1 MTFAPPVSRGDFHYN
16 GNLYVEVGN
25 LNRHE
30 RATVED
36 ITTTLRPDLK
46 KSKKVS
52 SDQPKDQVG
61 HWYEAQL
68 IHYGLPPSK
77 DKARAKMRLLEAL
90 NQSKLV
96 VPPNIVKM
104 EAEMKKEYAAVERKA
119 KAQYKASMMPTMKSE
134 PSVVG
139 KKRKQSESSGNMNN
153 IDVNISLGNNFQGFP
168 GAINTTDSQSP
179 AKKAKTTP
187 SKPTKKK
194 SEETASS
201 KPPKKNTKPEIQ
213 QPSPQ
218 APPRP
223 KQTARS
229 SKLTEAWLKDP
240 SLGPGPID
248 RATGL
253 HIPHPSTMTQ
263 GTTDKNPAAAKK
275 EPAIKKSAAV
285 KQEPKVKK
293 ETPVKKEPGT
303 QKEPKLKTE
312 AKVKKEP
319 SAAKPSSKIKREPT
333 TDNPPPPLGLIN
345 GIYTL
350 SCPTVSQEWPSF
362 QPDDD
367 DLTLTLSLS
376 ATTVWG
382 AYDLGMFSGIIFL
395 PNRPYQASPT
405 TPLSFT
411 YRGRENSEGQM
422 SFGHGCDGE
431 ITFLGNGKI
440 EGWIGVYG
448 RCRFAG
454 VRRAEAGTAVRSA
467 WSMREEW
474 EGYNQEAYDE
484 ENGARW

>member
-1 MTFAPPVSRGDFHYN
+1 MTFAPPVSRGEFHYN

-36 ITTTLRPDLK
+36 IMATLRPDLK
-46 KSKKVS
+46 KPKKGS
-52 SDQPKDQVG
+52 IDPPKDQVG

-68 IHYGLPPSK
+68 MHYGLPPSK

-104 EAEMKKEYAAVERKA
+104 EAEMKKEYAAAERKA
-119 KAQYKASMMPTMKSE
+119 KAQYKASMAPAMKSE
-134 PSVVG
+134 PSVAG

-153 IDVNISLGNNFQGFP
+153 INVNISLGNNFQGFP
-168 GAINTTDSQSP
+168 GAFNATDSQPP

-187 SKPTKKK
+187 SKPTGKKP
-194 SEETASS
+194 EETASP
-201 KPPKKNTKPEIQ
+201 KPPKKNTKPEVQ

-248 RATGL
+248 RTTGL

-263 GTTDKNPAAAKK
+263 GTAERKPTAAKK
-275 EPAIKKSAAV
+275 EPTIRKPSAV
-285 KQEPKVKK
+285 KPEPKVKK
-293 ETPVKKEPGT
+293 ETSVKKEPGT
-303 QKEPKLKTE
+303 QKETKPIKKE

-319 SAAKPSSKIKREPT
+319 SAAKPLSKIKRESI
-333 TDNPPPPLGLIN
+333 TDNPPAPLGLIN

-350 SCPTVSQEWPSF
+350 SCPTVSQEWRSF
-362 QPDDD
+362 HPDD
-367 DLTLTLSLS
+367 DLTLTISLS
-376 ATTVWG
+376 GTTVWG
-382 AYDLGMFSGIIFL
+382 AYDLGIFTGIIFL

-405 TPLSFT
+405 TSFPFT
-411 YRGRENSEGQM
+411 YRGRETSEGQM

-431 ITFLGNGKI
+431 ISFLGDGRI

-448 RCRFAG
+448 KCRFEG

-467 WSMREEW
+467 GSMKGEW
-474 EGYNQEAYDE
+474 EGYNQKAYDE
-484 ENGARW
+484 ENSARW